1 MARVLYVITIVA
13 AVSIFAL
20 ATRHVGAQADECVSN
35 GAVPSG
41 NDGLAQ
47 DCETL
52 LDLKDTLRGSI
63 ALNWSSTLPIT
74 GWDGIRLGGSPK
86 RVTIFKLQKRG
97 LDGSIPAELGRLE
110 KLKHIWLYVN
120 QLTGP
125 IPAEL
130 GGLADLETLMLSPE
144 RADTRGTGQPD
155 AEAAL
160 ADG

>member
-97 LDGSIPAELGRLE
+97 LDGSIPAELGRLGACPRIRSWRRNPPRNN
-110 KLKHIWLYVN
+110 LLTAIW
-120 QLTGP
+120 
-125 IPAEL
+125 
-130 GGLADLETLMLSPE
+130 TLSWSK
-144 RADTRGTGQPD
+144 
-155 AEAAL
+155 
-160 ADG
+160 